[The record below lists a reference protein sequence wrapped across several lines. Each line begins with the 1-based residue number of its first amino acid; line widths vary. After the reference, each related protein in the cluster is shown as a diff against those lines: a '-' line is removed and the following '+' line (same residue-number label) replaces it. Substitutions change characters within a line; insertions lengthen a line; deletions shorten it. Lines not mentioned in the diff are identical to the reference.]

1 MKGIQEKTITLLQ
14 KYPHVYDYN
23 NEVLRI
29 LWSQK
34 MLNAKGIHMCYTIVQ
49 LMLTLY
55 EDETLFLL
63 SKI

>member
-49 LMLTLY
+49 LVLTL
-55 EDETLFLL
+55 
-63 SKI
+63 